1 MTAAA
6 RPRLT
11 VASIVDAALVVVDKE
26 GVDGLTTTRV
36 ARELGVSQPSL
47 YSHVASLDEIR
58 TAAALRCAEAI
69 TISVQ
74 AAVQGLDGDDALFA
88 MARTYRDYV
97 RENPERYLLALSSA
111 HTDEYRTLTEHYA
124 EAVRDVLRWYGLGED
139 EVVEAHLAFRAAVH
153 GFVHLE
159 ARDALPA
166 RVACPDDHFDF
177 LIRVFAAGLRSLD
190 TVRVDAERDV
200 SERRAAPRGSAPS
213 GSG

>member
-1 MTAAA
+1 VTAAA

-11 VASIVDAALVVVDKE
+11 VASIVDAALVVVDQE

-47 YSHVASLDEIR
+47 YSHVTGLDEIR

-69 TISVQ
+69 TVRVRD
-74 AAVQGLDGDDALFA
+74 AVQGLDGDDALLA

-124 EAVRDVLRWYGLGED
+124 EAVRDVLRWYGLTEA
-139 EVVEAHLAFRAAVH
+139 EVVEAHLAFRATVH

-159 ARDALPA
+159 ARDALPVRGA
-166 RVACPDDHFDF
+166 RPDEHFDF
-177 LIRVFAAGLRSLD
+177 LIRLFAAGLRNLS
-190 TVRVDAERDV
+190 
-200 SERRAAPRGSAPS
+200 APRGAPPGSAPS
-213 GSG
+213 GSA